1 MRESIVRQREAGL
14 EISLVEGDDLRELVP
29 GITHHA
35 VAGAYTANDGHANPI
50 LTTHAFATAA
60 VRDGATIALNTRVT
74 AIERTGGRI
83 TGVETTNG
91 SIACDWL
98 VLAAGAW
105 SPGLARELDLELPI
119 TPVGLQ
125 MMATTPMPAFLR
137 QVIGAR
143 NRQLSLKQIPS
154 GNYVIGGGWPGDIDL
169 GTNLGTPRHAS
180 ILGSM
185 DHSSA
190 IFPELRKAQLERVW
204 VGIEAETVDEVPIL
218 GPIESIPNLTVATG
232 FTGHGFALSPI
243 VGQLMSELILD
254 GEPSLSIDDLAFA
267 RFTSG
272 ATRASTE
279 PTAPRVHAG

>member
-1 MRESIVRQREAGL
+1 
-14 EISLVEGDDLRELVP
+14 VEGDDLRELVP
-29 GITHHA
+29 GITPHA

-60 VRDGATIALNTRVT
+60 VRHGATIALNTRVT

-83 TGVETTNG
+83 TGLETTNG
-91 SIACDWL
+91 PIACDWL

-105 SPGLARELDLELPI
+105 SPGLAHELDIDLPI
-119 TPVGLQ
+119 RPMGLQ
-125 MMATTPMPAFLR
+125 MMATTSMPPLLR
-137 QVIGAR
+137 QVVGAR
-143 NRQLSLKQIPS
+143 NRRLSLKQVRS
-154 GNYVIGGGWPGDIDL
+154 GNYIIGGGWPGDPDL
-169 GTNLGTPRHAS
+169 ETNLGTPRHAS

-190 IFPELRKAQLERVW
+190 IFPELRKAQVERVW
-204 VGIEAETVDEVPIL
+204 VGIEAETIDEVPIL

-254 GEPSLSIDDLAFA
+254 GEPSLPLDALSFA
-267 RFTSG
+267 RF
-272 ATRASTE
+272 ATGDAVSTN